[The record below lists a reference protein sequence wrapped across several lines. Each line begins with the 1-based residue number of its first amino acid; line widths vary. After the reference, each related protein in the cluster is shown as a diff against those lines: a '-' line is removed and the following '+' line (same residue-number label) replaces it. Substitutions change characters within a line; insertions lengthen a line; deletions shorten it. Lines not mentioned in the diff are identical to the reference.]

1 MTIKPGLGLVTALAA
16 LIFATTAEAR
26 RGGGGTVEFMDHV
39 AEFSGPMLDNSGAQL
54 SLCHL
59 VEDMHVLYVP
69 LYYTSK
75 GYVLAPNRCDSDSYY
90 DLNEGGL
97 AEAQAQGLLPADIPA
112 EPSINLARRVPTILV
127 GLFFLALIGTF
138 IRQKMNKDKR
148 LAEMGAIPLVAQRV
162 LDVACHAARV
172 DGDTSEAEVAVIAD
186 ITRQITGTAI
196 EPERVRKMIS
206 LSVKS
211 PQAAHFKAFVKGLDA
226 SQNEMLIRAALMVI
240 AADGQIAKAEQ
251 NFLNQLAS
259 AAGITQ
265 QRFNEVLAQQQA
277 A

>member
-1 MTIKPGLGLVTALAA
+1 MMTKCGLGALTALAA
-16 LIFATTAEAR
+16 LCFATTAEAR
-26 RGGGGTVEFMDHV
+26 RGGGGTAEFMDHV
-39 AEFSGPMLDNSGAQL
+39 AEFSGPMPDNTGAQL

-59 VEDMHVLYVP
+59 VEDYHVLFVP

-90 DLNEGGL
+90 KLNEGGL
-97 AEAQAQGLLPADIPA
+97 AEAQAIGLLPADLPA
-112 EPSINLARRVPTILV
+112 EPQISLMRRVPTVLA
-127 GLFFLALIGTF
+127 GLGLLALIGLG

-172 DGDTSEAEVAVIAD
+172 DGETSEAEVAVIAD
-186 ITRQITGTAI
+186 ITRQLTGTAI
-196 EPERVRKMIS
+196 EPERVRKMID

-211 PQAAHFKAFVKGLDA
+211 PQPAHFKAFAKGLDA
-226 SQNEMLIRAALMVI
+226 SQNELLIRAALMVI
-240 AADGQIAKAEQ
+240 TADGKVAKAEE

-265 QRFNEVLAQQQA
+265 QRFNEVLTQQMA
-277 A
+277 